1 MRRFVSLATL
11 LVASAMLA
19 GCPIYPV
26 DSCYSSYDCP
36 NGYTCDSY
44 LGQCV
49 AQSGD
54 DDDDDVT
61 KPPPPPP
68 PPPDRNDECS
78 SPADCDAGETC
89 GEKGFCLPGDCT
101 FWGCVT
107 GYTCT
112 ETPEGKAYECVED
125 GTGSGGAGGAGGGS
139 GATCTDNLQ
148 AGPAAGS
155 LILADAGLGEK
166 FAFCLGGLESDPSV
180 SALRTGGE
188 LGSPDQAAGE
198 NRLIAELFIDGQIAS
213 SQTITCNGPP
223 VDGVAPAWCW
233 FTAGESSIRQLSYES
248 MLDRPFTINIEA
260 WTDTAFVG
268 SAIAAP
274 LRRSINFSGRP
285 ESETDEVE
293 VDFTIEVRSTVL
305 EDVGGGRPPSP

>member
-54 DDDDDVT
+54 DDDDVT
-61 KPPPPPP
+61 KPPPPP

-78 SPADCDAGETC
+78 SPADCDVGETC

-107 GYTCT
+107 GYSCT
-112 ETPEGKAYECVED
+112 ETPEGKAYACVQD
-125 GTGSGGAGGAGGGS
+125 GTGSGGSGGS
-139 GATCTDNLQ
+139 GGEASCSSSLQ
-148 AGPAAGS
+148 APPASGELT
-155 LILADAGLGEK
+155 LIDANSGEK
-166 FAFCLGGLESDPSV
+166 LSFCLASLTSDPSLT
-180 SALRTGGE
+180 SLQTGGE
-188 LGSPDQAAGE
+188 LGVGDKG
-198 NRLIAELFIDGQIAS
+198 NAEPRQKATLVIEGQIAS
-213 SQTITCNGPP
+213 SDTIVCNADPATDAISAKCSLTASDSAIRQVEYQTIEN
-223 VDGVAPAWCW
+223 
-233 FTAGESSIRQLSYES
+233 
-248 MLDRPFTINIEA
+248 RPFTIRVDV
-260 WTDTAFVG
+260 WTDEAF
-268 SAIAAP
+268 SASAEIP
-274 LRRSINFSGRP
+274 LGRVTTFSGRP
-285 ESETDEVE
+285 DTVVDEVT
-293 VDFTIEVRSTVL
+293 VQALIDVKSRVL
-305 EDVGGGRPPSP
+305 EGDSDEGGGRPPSP